1 MTPAELQQ
9 FKTQMAHYIGS
20 DVIYRH
26 SLSRGT
32 YTEGVR
38 FVAQELGAYWLLDY
52 IFSVQF
58 TKEVVTQS
66 FQVWKLKRVEESSA
80 ILTLE
85 DGNGN
90 QVQRYEIAYTDFPLD
105 EMSFWLINN
114 ILLLPSEY

>member
-1 MTPAELQQ
+1 MTPTQLHQ
-9 FKTQMAHYIGS
+9 FKQELKQFTGS
-20 DVIYRH
+20 EIIYRH

-38 FVAQELGAYWLLDY
+38 FVARELGAYWLLDY

-58 TKEVVTQS
+58 TREVLQQS
-66 FQVWKLKRVEESSA
+66 FQVWKLRVGEGSSA
-80 ILTLE
+80 TLTLE

-90 QVQRYEIAYTDFPLD
+90 PLKSYEIAFTDFPLE